1 MHVEDGFGSMTRA
14 KRCSCRLPTGLIDT
28 TTLSAHRDSGNG
40 PGQLEAFR
48 LSSRVFSA
56 EKPPMVFCQGRLRRK
71 PRLSSRYA
79 R

>member
-48 LSSRVFSA
+48 LRCVPKKNR
-56 EKPPMVFCQGRLRRK
+56 EENRLE
-71 PRLSSRYA
+71 SDDFFG
-79 R
+79 